1 MNTLIEKE
9 FDIEQPIGVVWKSLA
24 DPEDIVTCVPGAS
37 ITEKI
42 DDQNYKG
49 EVVTKFGPIKA
60 KYAGDIEIV
69 ELDEANYK
77 MVLKGRGLDSKGKGS
92 ADMIMNGTLTEADG
106 KTNVKFSMDITIVGM
121 LAQFGSR
128 LINDV
133 SDQLLNQFVANFRT
147 KLMSAAPAVET
158 STSSTSTSSTTES
171 ATANTAASTQVKT
184 QVGETAATVTEQAK
198 SVVENTTQA
207 AKSSASTA
215 TQATTEKVDNSFD
228 GTSLIGTVIKSIFG
242 SIGDFFKSLFG
253 GKS

>member
-9 FDIEQPIGVVWKSLA
+9 FDIEQPIDLVWKSLA
-24 DPEDIVTCVPGAS
+24 DPEDIVVCVPGAA
-37 ITEKI
+37 ITEKL
-42 DDQNYKG
+42 DDRNYKG

-60 KYAGDIEIV
+60 KYAGDIEIQ

-92 ADMIMNGTLTEADG
+92 ADMLMNGTLTEVDG

-133 SDQLLNQFVANFRT
+133 SDQLLNQFVANFKK
-147 KLMSAAPAVET
+147 KLASSAPAAPASAVAASEET
-158 STSSTSTSSTTES
+158 SATTD
-171 ATANTAASTQVKT
+171 TANTINKTVESVK
-184 QVGETAATVTEQAK
+184 ETAETTIDTAKKTVEKAK
-198 SVVENTTQA
+198 DAVEP
-207 AKSSASTA
+207 
-215 TQATTEKVDNSFD
+215 EMDNALD
-228 GTSLIGTVIKSIFG
+228 ATSLMGTVIKSIFG
-242 SIGDFFKSLFG
+242 GIGDFFKSLFG